1 MTSDANVPRRV
12 RKPWVS
18 RRAGHAVRRGTAAAG
33 KIAALLRSVEL
44 GTRPVHP
51 ESRAAL
57 DRRWAE
63 LPEHVK
69 TPAQL
74 LGRTA
79 VGCEGTHGVFPK
91 CNLTCTPCYH
101 SADANKVRID
111 GGHTVRAVKEQL
123 AFLRRLRGPRA
134 HAQLIGGEVSLLP
147 AADHAATLLAMRAA
161 GREPM
166 SMTHGDFDYQYL
178 LDVALEPTGKPRFRK
193 ISFAAHFD
201 SLMRGR
207 RGAPRPRTEAE
218 LDPFRERFA
227 AMFADLKRDH
237 GISSYIAHNMTVTP
251 ANIDQVAGVA
261 TAVLD
266 MPFDMLSFQPAAYI
280 GDDRRWRKGFTDV
293 TIDAVWDRIEEGAGQ
308 RIPWQGTQF
317 GDVRCNRTAVVLRAG
332 KSQAALLDP
341 EDPGDLEARDR
352 LLAHFG
358 GMYFGGTPRWI
369 VAVKTVRALLAH
381 PRDVPVLLGFGLR
394 LSRRAGGLSAIIAA
408 ARSGQLAFK
417 TFVVHNFMDAADVAP
432 AWDLMGRGVA
442 SEDPEIREVQERL
455 GACMYTMSHPET
467 GQLVPACVQHSVLDP
482 AENAGLRKLLPLTP
496 KVRTE
501 H

>member
-1 MTSDANVPRRV
+1 MTTEATVPHRR
-12 RKPWVS
+12 RRPWFS
-18 RRAGHAVRRGTAAAG
+18 NRTGGDVRRGAAAAG
-33 KIAALLRSVEL
+33 KTAALLRSLEL
-44 GTRPVHP
+44 ATRPVHP

-57 DRRWAE
+57 DRRWSE

-111 GGHTVRAVKEQL
+111 GGHTVTTVKEQL

-147 AADHAATLLAMRAA
+147 AEDHAAALLAMRAA

-178 LDVALEPTGKPRFRK
+178 LDVALDPGGTPRFRK

-207 RGAPRPRTEAE
+207 RGMPRPRTEAE
-218 LDPFRERFA
+218 LNPFRERFA
-227 AMFADLKRDH
+227 AMFTDLKTDH
-237 GISSYIAHNMTVTP
+237 GVSSYIAHNMTVTP
-251 ANIDQVAGVA
+251 ANIDQVAGV
-261 TAVLD
+261 TSAVLD

-280 GDDRRWRKGFTDV
+280 GDDRRWGKGFTDV

-317 GDVRCNRTAVVLRAG
+317 GDTRCNRTAVVLRTG
-332 KSQAALLDP
+332 EKQAPLLDP
-341 EDPGDLEARDR
+341 ADQKDLDARDR

-358 GMYFGGTPRWI
+358 GMYFGGTPNWV
-369 VAVKTVRALLAH
+369 VALKVMRALLAH
-381 PRDVPVLLGFGLR
+381 PREVPVILRFGRR
-394 LSRRAGGLSAIIAA
+394 LAKRAGGLRHIISA
-408 ARSGQLAFK
+408 ARAGRLSLK

-432 AWDLMGRGVA
+432 AWDLMEKGVV
-442 SEDPEIREVQERL
+442 SEDPKTREVQERL

-467 GQLVPACVQHSVLDP
+467 GKLVPACVQHSVLDP
-482 AENAGLRKLLPLTP
+482 AENAGLRKLLPLSP

-501 H
+501 P